1 MPLFYGA
8 QPLSRVVLPALI
20 KSFKNC
26 DNKNGMDPDAGPV
39 PQPMP
44 PRPLTESNDN
54 VFSPL
59 AIFAKIAYTDL
70 TIQSKLSKCRSA
82 QERVIGNRVQIPN
95 DPVTVNGTMRY
106 LPQRAAHLKQ
116 RRDRCANRA
125 AASACRRTQGPA
137 FQEAWKAGPFV
148 AERRSFCG
156 DMILNRKETPL

>member
-95 DPVTVNGTMRY
+95 DPVTVSGEPAADAIVETREGAARR
-106 LPQRAAHLKQ
+106 RAVSQETCCL
-116 RRDRCANRA
+116 
-125 AASACRRTQGPA
+125 CRRIGV
-137 FQEAWKAGPFV
+137 F
-148 AERRSFCG
+148 RR
-156 DMILNRKETPL
+156 K

>member
-82 QERVIGNRVQIPN
+82 QEWVIGNRVQIPN
-95 DPVTVNGTMRY
+95 DPVTVNGESAA
-106 LPQRAAHLKQ
+106 QRH
-116 RRDRCANRA
+116 CP
-125 AASACRRTQGPA
+125 SG
-137 FQEAWKAGPFV
+137 
-148 AERRSFCG
+148 
-156 DMILNRKETPL
+156 

>member
-82 QERVIGNRVQIPN
+82 QDRVIGNRVQIPN
-95 DPVTVNGTMRY
+95 DPVTVNG
-106 LPQRAAHLKQ
+106 
-116 RRDRCANRA
+116 
-125 AASACRRTQGPA
+125 ASAAQRHCPSG
-137 FQEAWKAGPFV
+137 
-148 AERRSFCG
+148 
-156 DMILNRKETPL
+156 